1 MLKFFLLMMSFKHY
15 SESLRI
21 FPRPVYHLTAP
32 SRLQVYKCRVLH
44 RCGDLVDL
52 EDLSGQEYYDK
63 NNNLRMVH
71 HYVTKDTI
79 DALIN
84 PYFETT
90 SKPATDNFFYNSI
103 PLNSHLGNHFIFNH
117 PTYDVNNYRSSS
129 PKYDPTPMSVSSLTK
144 LKEIVT
150 NKVKIAS
157 RIWNAKHR
165 YFESDIPSSFAKNE
179 IDTLG
184 AINKSN
190 VPSHIFN
197 TEKNLFESESSA
209 IPDTEIDSSVDK
221 EAKHYLESHISDNT
235 TNISL
240 AHSQRLLLNEFK
252 IGLDK
257 LERQFYMVTFN
268 KLKNMTAG
276 GSRAENAISFV
287 QSALFVQLI
296 LLAVSIDS
304 DNDVKMKIDNCI
316 GIRTHISDAER
327 IQLIDDVVSSLPTA
341 SHGLVFRWS
350 SHLVL
355 GRNYNV
361 SDAFRNGAAVAL
373 RLHLD
378 QFNGTE
384 SPKILSEILNRMV
397 EEDSNGAIHNTF
409 EPEDLSGTISAVF
422 LTTLYLRSRWRTAPT
437 VLNGSRIFRD
447 AYEDPDR
454 TIRMIRINDMMRYA
468 NLIDCDAEAIEVFYG
483 KPGLSVLILVPR
495 GPSLRRL
502 AAYVAEV
509 GLPLITGAM
518 RNVRVAA
525 DLPLYTLRMSLLL
538 PNKLEGLGLSDL
550 LHTDNTTDSHLRMS
564 HGLQRLMFWAEAG
577 RTAFKDDGIEWDDP
591 PHMRIVVDRPYLF
604 FVRWYNMTLM
614 NGNFVL

>member
-316 GIRTHISDAER
+316 GIRTHISDA
-327 IQLIDDVVSSLPTA
+327 
-341 SHGLVFRWS
+341 
-350 SHLVL
+350 
-355 GRNYNV
+355 
-361 SDAFRNGAAVAL
+361 
-373 RLHLD
+373 
-378 QFNGTE
+378 
-384 SPKILSEILNRMV
+384 V